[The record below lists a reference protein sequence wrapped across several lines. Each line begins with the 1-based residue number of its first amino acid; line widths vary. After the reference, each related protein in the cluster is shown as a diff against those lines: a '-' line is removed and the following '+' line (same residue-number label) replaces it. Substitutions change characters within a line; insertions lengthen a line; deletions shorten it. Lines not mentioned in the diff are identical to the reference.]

1 MSKASL
7 ALFCK
12 DLGYRF
18 SDKELL
24 AAALTHSSAGA
35 INNERLEFLG
45 DAILSFTIAA
55 ELYRRFPQASEGELS
70 RLRASLVK
78 GDTLAQIAQT
88 LNLGS
93 YLNLGHGE
101 SKSGGHARTST
112 LADALEAIIGAV
124 YLDGGLAD
132 CQEFITA
139 LYRQHIDVLSPTT
152 HPKDPKT
159 RLQEYLQA
167 RRMPTP
173 LYSVLATSGDAHA
186 QTFLVECKVGSD
198 ISLQGAGSSRRKA
211 EQDAAHK
218 ALQLIEHG

>member
-7 ALFCK
+7 AVLGK
-12 DLGYRF
+12 ELGYHF
-18 SDKELL
+18 SDRELL
-24 AAALTHSSAGA
+24 AAALTHSSAGTV
-35 INNERLEFLG
+35 NNERLEFLG

-55 ELYRRFPQASEGELS
+55 ELYRRFPQANEGELS

-78 GDTLAQIAQT
+78 GETLAQLAQAM
-88 LNLGS
+88 NLGR

-101 SKSGGHARTST
+101 SRSGGHTRTST

-124 YLDGGLAD
+124 YLDGGLTA

-139 LYRQHIDVLSPTT
+139 LYRQHIDVLSPAT

-167 RRMPTP
+167 RKMPIP
-173 LYSVLATSGDAHA
+173 LYSVLATSGDAHG
-186 QTFLVECKVGSD
+186 QTFLVECRVGSE
-198 ISLQGAGSSRRKA
+198 ISLRGEGSSRRKA

-218 ALQLIEHG
+218 ALQLIEHD